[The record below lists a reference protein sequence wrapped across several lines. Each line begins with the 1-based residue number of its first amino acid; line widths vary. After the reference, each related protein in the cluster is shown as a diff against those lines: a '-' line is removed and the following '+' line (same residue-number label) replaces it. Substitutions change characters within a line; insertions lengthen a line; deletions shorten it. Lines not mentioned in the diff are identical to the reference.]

1 MKKIFE
7 EAVNNERFSIT
18 PVFTSVFS
26 EGPYNNILAEVLAQ
40 CDAKV
45 SKHIL
50 QSVLRFSFFI
60 EPVKQPKIESTKFTV
75 RWAESLNFDP
85 RQCSYENCLGIFEYL
100 IHRLLE
106 NISVPENRSL
116 LNLISN
122 HTLISYEINIDYINR
137 IQHSAIHTLENID
150 FFWDD
155 STRQVY
161 LLRRYLLNP
170 GNHNYIRFFSDTY
183 EKIAVKSFL
192 TDRVLTG
199 AHKTNREKR
208 WECHPDSVHFALR
221 KECLA
226 IESKLINQIC
236 HFENFPNNLRELLAN
251 DNVIRFKDEVT
262 RCPITLDPINF
273 EKFEHEII
281 NPVHGKS
288 SFQVGHLHPL
298 KSLEES
304 DFNGHSEDNIS
315 WISSEGNRIQ
325 GELSVQETRE
335 LIFRIIE
342 NYRMA
347 GLI

>member
-1 MKKIFE
+1 MKKILE
-7 EAVNNERFSIT
+7 ESVNNERFSMT
-18 PVFTSVFS
+18 PVFTVVFS
-26 EGPYNNILAEVLAQ
+26 EGPYNRILAEVLTHCNPQ
-40 CDAKV
+40 V

-50 QSVLRFSFFI
+50 QSILRFSFFI
-60 EPVKQPKIESTKFTV
+60 EPVKQPKIETTKFTI
-75 RWAESLNFDP
+75 RWSDSLNFDP
-85 RQCSYENCLGIFEYL
+85 RQCTYENCLEIFDYL

-106 NISVPENRSL
+106 TISIPEYQTL
-116 LNLISN
+116 LSIISN

-137 IQHSAIHTLENID
+137 IQHKAIHTCENID

-155 STRQVY
+155 YIRKVY
-161 LLRRYLLNP
+161 LLRSYLLNP
-170 GNHNYIRFFSDTY
+170 GNHDYIKFFSDTY

-236 HFENFPNNLRELLAN
+236 HFEDFPKKLRDLLSN

-262 RCPITLDPINF
+262 KCPITLDPINF
-273 EKFEHEII
+273 EKFQYEII

-298 KSLEES
+298 KSLEDS
-304 DFNGHSEDNIS
+304 DFSGHS
-315 WISSEGNRIQ
+315 
-325 GELSVQETRE
+325 
-335 LIFRIIE
+335 
-342 NYRMA
+342 
-347 GLI
+347 

>member
-1 MKKIFE
+1 MKKILE
-7 EAVNNERFSIT
+7 DSVNNERFSIT
-18 PVFTSVFS
+18 PVFTAVFS
-26 EGPYNNILAEVLAQ
+26 EGPYNRIFAELLTHFNP
-40 CDAKV
+40 KV

-50 QSVLRFSFFI
+50 QSILRFSFLI
-60 EPVKQPKIESTKFTV
+60 EPVKQPKIESTKFST
-75 RWAESLNFDP
+75 RWSDSLNYDP
-85 RQCSYENCLGIFEYL
+85 RQCSYELCHEIFDSL

-106 NISVPENRSL
+106 NVSIPENSNL
-116 LNLISN
+116 LSTISN

-137 IQHSAIHTLENID
+137 ILHKSIHTLDNID
-150 FFWDD
+150 FFWGDKI
-155 STRQVY
+155 RQVY
-161 LLRRYLLNP
+161 SLRMYLLNP
-170 GNHNYIRFFSDTY
+170 GNHDYIRFFSDTY

-236 HFENFPNNLRELLAN
+236 HFEDFPKQLRELLAN
-251 DNVIRFKDEVT
+251 DNVISFNNEVT
-262 RCPITLDPINF
+262 RCPITLDYINF
-273 EKFEHEII
+273 EKFQQEII

-304 DFNGHSEDNIS
+304 DYNGHSEDNTS

-325 GELSVQETRE
+325 GELSVHETRWKN
-335 LIFRIIE
+335 RT
-342 NYRMA
+342 Y
-347 GLI
+347 